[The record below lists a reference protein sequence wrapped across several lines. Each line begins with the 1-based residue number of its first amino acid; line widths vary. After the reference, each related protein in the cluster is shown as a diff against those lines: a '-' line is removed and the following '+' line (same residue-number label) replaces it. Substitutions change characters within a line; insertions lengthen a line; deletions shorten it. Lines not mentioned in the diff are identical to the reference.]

1 MEGKINGKKGY
12 EEEGD
17 KGLMEGINEE
27 RSEEGSENVIIKR
40 KEEYIGV
47 MVDDMKY
54 RGVREKYRMFKQR
67 EELRI
72 QMSDD
77 NEDKRLKKIDDEV
90 GILREESSKR
100 YLKSENEL
108 YNERMVK
115 KQMQIKKNIEGYYDM
130 RINKEGVRR

>member
-27 RSEEGSENVIIKR
+27 RSEEGRENVIIKR

-54 RGVREKYRMFKQR
+54 RGVREKYRMFK
-67 EELRI
+67 
-72 QMSDD
+72 
-77 NEDKRLKKIDDEV
+77 
-90 GILREESSKR
+90 
-100 YLKSENEL
+100 
-108 YNERMVK
+108 
-115 KQMQIKKNIEGYYDM
+115 
-130 RINKEGVRR
+130 

>member
-27 RSEEGSENVIIKR
+27 RSEEGRENVIIKR